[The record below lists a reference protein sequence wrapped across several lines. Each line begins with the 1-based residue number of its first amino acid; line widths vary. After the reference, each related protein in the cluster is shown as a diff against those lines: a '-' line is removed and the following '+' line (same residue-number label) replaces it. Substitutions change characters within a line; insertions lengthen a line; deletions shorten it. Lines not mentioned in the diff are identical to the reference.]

1 MQLTPD
7 MGVLA
12 YLSTA
17 VLSVVLSVFL
27 LVLWARQKNH
37 LYTDLP
43 LLFGVM
49 FVAQAFNSV
58 IRTLP
63 TLGVLEASLDI
74 FRFRTLV
81 MLGSVLP
88 LTVMVLFIWL
98 PRMRA
103 KYTRILGALT
113 LYWAAV
119 TLLAPS
125 EALIMILCIPII
137 LVLTVAMVVTFSI
150 TWKTGRLREVRSDL
164 MVLCF
169 VLGIMSQ
176 LTASMV
182 LVNNAL
188 WALGTVA
195 ATLALTNPW
204 YKRKQS
210 ALTKQ
215 NEVYSSLDT

>member
-17 VLSVVLSVFL
+17 VLSVFL

-49 FVAQAFNSV
+49 FMAQAFNSI

-63 TLGVLEASLDI
+63 TLGVLEASLDV

-88 LTVMVLFIWL
+88 LTIIVLFIWL
-98 PRMRA
+98 PRIRA

-113 LYWAAV
+113 LYWALV

-150 TWKTGRLREVRSDL
+150 TWKTGRLREVRSDF

-210 ALTKQ
+210 ALTKP